1 MTQKPLNRITV
12 AEIMRGCGMA
22 RQHFY
27 YHFDN
32 VYDAVRWIF
41 EEEAVALLREHE
53 GVMLWQDGLLQL
65 FQYLQENRAFCLCAL
80 RSMGRDHLKRFF
92 QTDIRTIIQS
102 TIRLI
107 AAELGYEAGEQ
118 ELTMLTQF
126 YVGALVSIVEDWL
139 LGEIQGTP
147 EELSRF
153 VDQVLCGTMCVA
165 PGSGCPRQ
173 VPGRRLFW
181 NRTTVPDLFPNK
193 KAPGSQRNPEP
204 FSAVQLSVGRSL
216 LRIVKPEIS
225 LVLVAGGLQPGV
237 AVQMANHPAGIH
249 LEARRHCLGMQAP
262 AGDGGEAVVHALEY
276 LVPTKLAPK
285 PSGRSNLK

>member
-1 MTQKPLNRITV
+1 
-12 AEIMRGCGMA
+12 
-22 RQHFY
+22 
-27 YHFDN
+27 
-32 VYDAVRWIF
+32 
-41 EEEAVALLREHE
+41 
-53 GVMLWQDGLLQL
+53 
-65 FQYLQENRAFCLCAL
+65 
-80 RSMGRDHLKRFF
+80 MGRDHLKRFF

-126 YVGALVSIVEDWL
+126 YVGVLVSIVEDWL

-153 VDQVLCGTMCVA
+153 VDQVLRDHVRGA
-165 PGSGCPRQ
+165 RARLSRQ

-204 FSAVQLSVGRSL
+204 FPAVQLSVGRSL

-225 LVLVAGGLQPGV
+225 LVLVSGGLQPGV

-262 AGDGGEAVVHALEY
+262 ARGWR
-276 LVPTKLAPK
+276 
-285 PSGRSNLK
+285 RSCCPRS

>member
-1 MTQKPLNRITV
+1 MKKRTYEASNAAKRQICTVLKELMTQKPLNRITV

-107 AAELGYEAGEQ
+107 AAELGYEAC
-118 ELTMLTQF
+118 LLYT
-126 YVGALVSIVEDWL
+126 SI
-139 LGEIQGTP
+139 
-147 EELSRF
+147 
-153 VDQVLCGTMCVA
+153 CV
-165 PGSGCPRQ
+165 
-173 VPGRRLFW
+173 
-181 NRTTVPDLFPNK
+181 
-193 KAPGSQRNPEP
+193 
-204 FSAVQLSVGRSL
+204 
-216 LRIVKPEIS
+216 
-225 LVLVAGGLQPGV
+225 
-237 AVQMANHPAGIH
+237 
-249 LEARRHCLGMQAP
+249 
-262 AGDGGEAVVHALEY
+262 
-276 LVPTKLAPK
+276 
-285 PSGRSNLK
+285 

>member
-1 MTQKPLNRITV
+1 MKKRTYEASNAAKRQICTVLKELMTQKPLNRITV

-27 YHFDN
+27 YHFDD

-107 AAELGYEAGEQ
+107 VAELG
-118 ELTMLTQF
+118 EL
-126 YVGALVSIVEDWL
+126 I
-139 LGEIQGTP
+139 
-147 EELSRF
+147 RF
-153 VDQVLCGTMCVA
+153 VDQVLRDHVRGAGLRLSQAGPGTA
-165 PGSGCPRQ
+165 P
-173 VPGRRLFW
+173 LLE
-181 NRTTVPDLFPNK
+181 PDHC
-193 KAPGSQRNPEP
+193 
-204 FSAVQLSVGRSL
+204 
-216 LRIVKPEIS
+216 
-225 LVLVAGGLQPGV
+225 AGPV
-237 AVQMANHPAGIH
+237 S
-249 LEARRHCLGMQAP
+249 
-262 AGDGGEAVVHALEY
+262 
-276 LVPTKLAPK
+276 K
-285 PSGRSNLK
+285 